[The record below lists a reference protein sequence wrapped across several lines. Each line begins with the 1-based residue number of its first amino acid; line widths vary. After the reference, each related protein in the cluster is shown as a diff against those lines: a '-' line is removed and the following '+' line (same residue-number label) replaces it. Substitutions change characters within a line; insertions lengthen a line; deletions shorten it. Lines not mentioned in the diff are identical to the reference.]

1 MAKLCWE
8 LITSTIKAWFQIFLI
23 SSFFIIIHKLLQCT
37 EILAVFVIIKLLSTI
52 FERTLATLDFE
63 RARATHQCGNI
74 IMTALA
80 IVCHKLQSK
89 YTFPQV
95 PMALFKGP
103 VSLPRPS
110 SMACVTVADDGV
122 FASTI
127 IYSLS
132 QPASFSRSP
141 ITNLWECST
150 YRRYKVF
157 VWP

>member
-1 MAKLCWE
+1 M
-8 LITSTIKAWFQIFLI
+8 
-23 SSFFIIIHKLLQCT
+23 QCT
-37 EILAVFVIIKLLSTI
+37 EIFARLCNEVTSII
-52 FERTLATLDFE
+52 FERALVTLDFE

-80 IVCHKLQSK
+80 IVATNYKASIRFLRYPWRCSK
-89 YTFPQV
+89 V
-95 PMALFKGP
+95 PFHSHDPVRWRVLPSPMMA
-103 VSLPRPS
+103 V
-110 SMACVTVADDGV
+110 V